1 MRNGTKTSGLVAI
14 AALTSVGIAA
24 PAFAADSISV
34 GVPAKTLANKLTADT
49 NVSSAPIPVS
59 LNAGQYT
66 VVMGSL
72 DDAHPNQVDQP
83 NERWYAVFY
92 GANGAI
98 VGTTSTTP
106 DLALADISR
115 EWDAAPLSLTANATS
130 VVYFH
135 APGTGTD
142 SVYPNVLRLT
152 PFVVGP
158 TVPETTTTTTIATP
172 VTTTPVATVPE
183 TVPETTTPVAP
194 AEPTAYIP
202 VVAVTPTTN
211 TTAAAAT
218 AAPAPAP
225 TPAPAT
231 TVAPAPVT
239 SAPVVEVKGLQI
251 SNVAPVASAPT
262 ATPEI
267 AFTGTTSKPLLATAL
282 GFVGLGSALLFALR
296 RRNVQ

>member
-1 MRNGTKTSGLVAI
+1 MRIGTKTSGL
-14 AALTSVGIAA
+14 AAAAAFISVGIAA

-49 NVSSAPIPVS
+49 NISSDPIAVSVS
-59 LNAGQYT
+59 AGQYS

-92 GANGAI
+92 GADGAV

-115 EWDAAPLSLTANATS
+115 EWDGAPLSLSANATS

-142 SVYPNVLRLT
+142 SVYANVLRLT

-158 TVPETTTTTTIATP
+158 TVPETTTTTTIAAA
-172 VTTTPVATVPE
+172 TTTTTTATA
-183 TVPETTTPVAP
+183 PETTTPVAP

-202 VVAVTPTTN
+202 VVAVVPDTT
-211 TTAAAAT
+211 TTT
-218 AAPAPAP
+218 KAPA
-225 TPAPAT
+225 PAPAT

-239 SAPVVEVKGLQI
+239 SAPIVEVKGLQI
-251 SNVAPVASAPT
+251 SNAAPVASAPT
-262 ATPEI
+262 AAPEI

>member
-1 MRNGTKTSGLVAI
+1 MRIGTKTSGLAAA
-14 AALTSVGIAA
+14 AALISVGIAA

-34 GVPAKTLANKLTADT
+34 AVPAKTLANKLTADT
-49 NVSSAPIPVS
+49 NVSSDPIAVS
-59 LNAGQYT
+59 VSAGQYS

-72 DDAHPNQVDQP
+72 DDVHPNQVEQP

-92 GANGAI
+92 GADGAV

-142 SVYPNVLRLT
+142 SVYANVLRLT

-158 TVPETTTTTTIATP
+158 TVPETTTTTTTTLPTRTDATGSTAT
-172 VTTTPVATVPE
+172 VEVISKTTPEPTPE
-183 TVPETTTPVAP
+183 VP

-202 VVAVTPTTN
+202 VVAVVPN
-211 TTAAAAT
+211 TTTTT
-218 AAPAPAP
+218 APPAPA
-225 TPAPAT
+225 PAPAT

-251 SNVAPVASAPT
+251 SNAAPAASAPT